1 MTGLRGVLRG
11 WRDATRRASRPA
23 PAGIAAI
30 REPVSRVFGL
40 DRGRPVDRHYIEAF
54 LARES
59 ARIRGITL
67 EVGEALYTRR
77 FGGDRIE
84 RADALVFE
92 GVPGEGRVIGDLT
105 NPATLPEGRYDAF
118 VCTQTFNFIADVPAA
133 LRGAR
138 HLLKPGGVLL
148 ATVAGISQISRFDA
162 DRWGDFWRFT
172 PMGFRHRLAEVFGED
187 VEVAAHGN
195 LAAATALLH
204 GLAVEDLED
213 AAVLDVDD
221 PDYPVIVTAVAR
233 RAP

>member
-1 MTGLRGVLRG
+1 MPGLRRVLRG
-11 WRDATRRASRPA
+11 WRDSARRAAHPA

-54 LARES
+54 LARE
-59 ARIRGITL
+59 AGRIRGRTL
-67 EVGEALYTRR
+67 EVGEVLYTRR

-84 RADALVFE
+84 RADALVFD
-92 GVPGEGRVIGDLT
+92 GAPGEGRVTGDLT
-105 NPATLPEGRYDAF
+105 KPATLPEASYDTF

-133 LRGAR
+133 LRGAH

-148 ATVAGISQISRFDA
+148 ATVAGISQVSRFDLE
-162 DRWGDFWRFT
+162 RWGDYWRFT

-187 VEVAAHGN
+187 VEVAASGN

-204 GLAVEDLED
+204 GLAVEDLSD
-213 AAVLDVDD
+213 PSVLDADD

-233 RAP
+233 RVA